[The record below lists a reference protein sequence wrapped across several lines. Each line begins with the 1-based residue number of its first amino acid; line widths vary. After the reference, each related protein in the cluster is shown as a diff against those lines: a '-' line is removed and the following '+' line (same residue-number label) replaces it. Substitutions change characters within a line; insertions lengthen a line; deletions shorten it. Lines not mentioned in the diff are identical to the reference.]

1 MRAGQLGVLVKYTSR
16 LEGNNLVS
24 NWMNLNHV
32 SNNKHC
38 KYNCV
43 VLSSFGQTN
52 QLTTS
57 YHQHITSVKHLGIF
71 LWNLTKKFNSFIL
84 NWLLFSIL
92 KTDFKFFLQ
101 ALAIWSVNCCRKMP
115 RADYPSTKSWN
126 ILGSSNTR
134 PKIASFASEEQ
145 RFLSWRTT

>member
-1 MRAGQLGVLVKYTSR
+1 MYQHIVIRSFIVNILRAGQLGVLVKYTSR

-52 QLTTS
+52 QLTISIKPIS
-57 YHQHITSVKHLGIF
+57 YGNLAAEFGKTKIGNFEAHLTFMIKYLKLHFYSFNAFQINQLIF
-71 LWNLTKKFNSFIL
+71 S
-84 NWLLFSIL
+84 
-92 KTDFKFFLQ
+92 Q
-101 ALAIWSVNCCRKMP
+101 G
-115 RADYPSTKSWN
+115 
-126 ILGSSNTR
+126 LGSIPSGTPALNHYWI
-134 PKIASFASEEQ
+134 K
-145 RFLSWRTT
+145 L